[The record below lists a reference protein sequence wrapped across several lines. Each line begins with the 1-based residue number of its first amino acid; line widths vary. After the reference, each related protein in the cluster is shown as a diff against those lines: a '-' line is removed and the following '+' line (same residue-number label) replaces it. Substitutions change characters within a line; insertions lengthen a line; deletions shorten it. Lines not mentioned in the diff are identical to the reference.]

1 MADLNDEVNAISE
14 HLRRLNME
22 FNRYGE
28 LTSQSADAIR
38 RKTSA
43 ETYRDAQLEKSG
55 QAAAESLQSLTKA
68 VGSAAS
74 AMYEGRQG
82 ASAFNESIANM
93 NMAIRQAAIA
103 LTVLAPGGV
112 TGKIITGGLAAL
124 GLAAFEARQKLDEMG
139 RNMLDSSYES
149 YKKLADAGA
158 ATSAGLQGVAD
169 SAAKT
174 GVNMLKMDEYLNL
187 IGSNSK
193 TLALFSESV
202 SAGRRDF
209 DDLGQALE
217 GERQKFFA
225 LGFTQDT
232 MNESMMEFVKLQ
244 TITGQAQK
252 KTVDQLALGA
262 KNYLYEQDALT
273 KLTGLTRK
281 EQTAIRE
288 QALSEQRF
296 RAKLDA
302 MRSSGDE
309 RQIKAADEL
318 EKANLMLASQ
328 SPELAQG
335 FRDMQSG
342 AITTAAAQKALIS
355 TNGEILKSSQDL
367 QNGLATAGEA
377 TTRIGVA
384 GGKFAK
390 DMNMSAQL
398 GTFEDFAAKYAE
410 LKRLELFAAKSIDE
424 KNKIIQA
431 QQDSQTGTTTG
442 ADSMLGKYAK
452 LLRDQQIAMTTLQQ
466 AMVNGFEVPII
477 GMVGMDPALKRV
489 EESVSKAVT
498 DAIADYIQATGIYPR
513 KPRPPLSDSKG
524 PVSLNE
530 EQKVALDKAA
540 TNFASTEAARRDAM
554 AHLNKLAADAKIADE
569 EYISLKED
577 QTASEEEAKQ
587 AAIKKL
593 ETARAVKKAQKEY
606 NKLEKAA
613 RTAGEELQAAREGRA
628 AKTEAP
634 KEQEKAKENAP
645 PVEDRTKVGNDAD
658 AKKSEIARAR
668 AELLSPIPE
677 LKLGGKTEFKDLV
690 QEQKDAINNLLMD
703 KKINPIMGQTP
714 KHGDRGK
721 ESWDKQLK
729 KSSREQEALFEM
741 INEQIKIDR
750 KKKLENLEKQEAAPT
765 TVGRN
770 NSATIGEGEDF
781 ALKYAELK
789 QDEIYVQENFNEKI
803 KKILDA
809 RDQMAG
815 TAGTD
820 RASINL
826 ASMLPNV
833 PNTDGATAGLTI
845 NSDVATL
852 NSKGMNVTLD
862 NSTDVAKLIMEPMI
876 TQMESSQKDQSM
888 ARSNFEASI
897 GDLKAEFSKQKATD
911 ELLLSAVQELIRIQ
925 KNGVAVN
932 EKILAAQA

>member
-1 MADLNDEVNAISE
+1 
-14 HLRRLNME
+14 
-22 FNRYGE
+22 
-28 LTSQSADAIR
+28 
-38 RKTSA
+38 
-43 ETYRDAQLEKSG
+43 
-55 QAAAESLQSLTKA
+55 
-68 VGSAAS
+68 
-74 AMYEGRQG
+74 
-82 ASAFNESIANM
+82 
-93 NMAIRQAAIA
+93 
-103 LTVLAPGGV
+103 
-112 TGKIITGGLAAL
+112 
-124 GLAAFEARQKLDEMG
+124 
-139 RNMLDSSYES
+139 
-149 YKKLADAGA
+149 
-158 ATSAGLQGVAD
+158 
-169 SAAKT
+169 
-174 GVNMLKMDEYLNL
+174 
-187 IGSNSK
+187 
-193 TLALFSESV
+193 
-202 SAGRRDF
+202 
-209 DDLGQALE
+209 
-217 GERQKFFA
+217 
-225 LGFTQDT
+225 
-232 MNESMMEFVKLQ
+232 
-244 TITGQAQK
+244 
-252 KTVDQLALGA
+252 
-262 KNYLYEQDALT
+262 LT

-355 TNGEILKSSQDL
+355 TNGEILKSSRDL

-424 KNKIIQA
+424 KNKIVQA
-431 QQDSQTGTTTG
+431 EQDKQTGTTTG

-466 AMVNGFEVPII
+466 AMVNGFEIPII

-489 EESVSKAVT
+489 EESVSKAVV

-540 TNFASTEAARRDAM
+540 TNFASTEAARREAM
-554 AHLNKLAADAKIADE
+554 AHLNKLAADAKTADE

-634 KEQEKAKENAP
+634 KEQEKAKENVP
-645 PVEDRTKVGNDAD
+645 PAEDRTKVDNDAD

-690 QEQKDAINNLLMD
+690 QEQKDAINHLLEN
-703 KKINPIMGQTP
+703 KGGRPIMGQTP
-714 KHGDRGK
+714 GSTQGK

-729 KSSREQEALFEM
+729 KSPREQEALFEM
-741 INEQIKIDR
+741 INEQIRNER
-750 KKKLENLEKQEAAPT
+750 KKKLEELEKKEAAPT

-862 NSTDVAKLIMEPMI
+862 NSSDVAKLIMEPVI
-876 TQMESSQKDQSM
+876 TQMETSQKDQSM

-911 ELLLSAVQELIRIQ
+911 ELLLAAVQELIRIQ
-925 KNGVAVN
+925 KNGVSVN